1 MSAAAIQDN
10 QLNLLS
16 LQEMGNIEDGETI
29 ILREKEGTEL
39 VREGMQGLNTL
50 LCLGIISIV

>member
-50 LCLGIISIV
+50 LCLE